1 MTDPPQLI
9 RPMLAS
15 LRHEFPSDDDAY
27 GWELKWDGL
36 RAIAYV
42 SGGKVRLVS
51 RNDKDMAASYPELA
65 VLAEHVSTPVILDGD
80 KEPGE
85 VHRED

>member
-1 MTDPPQLI
+1 MAGLPHLI

-15 LRHEFPSDDDAY
+15 LRHGLPEDEESY

-42 SGGKVRLVS
+42 SEGTVRLVS
-51 RNDKDMAASYPELA
+51 RNDKEMAASYPELA
-65 VLAEHVSTPVILDGD
+65 VSPIASGP
-80 KEPGE
+80 
-85 VHRED
+85 R